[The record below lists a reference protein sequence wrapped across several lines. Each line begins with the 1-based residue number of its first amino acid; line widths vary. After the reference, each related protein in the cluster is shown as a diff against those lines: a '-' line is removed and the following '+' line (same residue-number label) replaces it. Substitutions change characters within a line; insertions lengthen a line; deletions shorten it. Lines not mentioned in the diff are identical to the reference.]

1 MAINERL
8 IDTEVAAA
16 GNGGGGNGGGGTGN
30 QEEGLILHLDA
41 NDVDS
46 YDGDGSEWVDITNHE
61 YTPATNV
68 SEHFNTIIWDG
79 DGSTDRDI
87 TGVGFAPDLVWI
99 KRYAPSYGGLRDHR
113 LFDTLRGAGK
123 VIYSSGTF
131 AETTPTNELNGFLP
145 DGFNVGNSDAVN
157 ANIYGVEKYVAW
169 CFKAGG
175 APTATNT
182 LTNGTMSDNSVSIDG
197 ELKTS
202 YSITDATLYP
212 KKISAN
218 TKLGFSTV
226 LFTGTGD
233 SNNKVPH
240 GLGVAPELIIYKN
253 IDAAKSWVVGT
264 DGIGWSNTLKLD
276 DTTALGDRAYFDDVT
291 PTSNVFEI
299 YNGQASTAND
309 SGSDFIAYCFAS
321 KRGVSKVGSF
331 TGTGAAGNKV
341 YTGFEP
347 AFILTKRSSSS
358 GAGWTII
365 DNKRSTDSDKNDYLY
380 ANTSG
385 AEATSSSGITFNRD
399 GFTFNGSSFNTSG
412 QQHIYYAVAKSTNET
427 DLIDDTDLELHLDAD
442 SFPEKGESGY
452 SNTPSTWTALTGSNG
467 TISGAVFDSELG
479 NWLDFDGSNDSV
491 SVPHD
496 VAFNSS
502 TDISFEV
509 WVNRDGTTED
519 TIISK
524 GTGGS
529 TNYFFIYNPSNGYY
543 YYNYVSGGG
552 VKTGTSGLSTGKWE
566 HVVLSIDGSGNKKIY
581 VNGEDKSTAIGSV
594 GTTDT
599 TDTGALNIGGAN
611 GYTATALAGFGGK
624 IGQFRI
630 YGSALTQDQVRQNF
644 NFTKNDY
651 PNGNNFT
658 KSGDVSWNSNGY
670 FDFDGVN
677 DRFNAISFKGR
688 PIQSWALWINPDSV
702 STRYTILTTY
712 PTGTIGKGGMY
723 IELRDDAKIEAGLR
737 TESGSTSSVNST
749 TTLSANQWQ
758 HIVVTSDGTDL
769 TIYINSVERG
779 STSASVTTFQDSLIA
794 PLGIGYEIRNVR
806 NYFNGQMSDIK
817 VYDKALTQGEI
828 DAQFAIKQTDIG

>member
-16 GNGGGGNGGGGTGN
+16 GNGGGAGSGN
-30 QEEGLILHLDA
+30 QEEGLVLHLDA

-46 YDGDGSEWVDITNHE
+46 YDGDGTEWVDITNHE
-61 YTPATNV
+61 YTPTTNV

-79 DGSTDRDI
+79 DGSTNRDI
-87 TGVGFAPDLVWI
+87 NGVGFAPDLVWI
-99 KRYAPSYGGLRDHR
+99 KRYAPNYGGNRDHR
-113 LFDTLRGAGK
+113 VFDTLRGAGK

-131 AETTPTNELNGFLP
+131 AEATPTNELNGFLD

-175 APTATNT
+175 APS
-182 LTNGTMSDNSVSIDG
+182 GSDKVSIDG
-197 ELKTS
+197 TS
-202 YSITDATLYP
+202 YATMSAAGLSDGTLAINKLSTNTD
-212 KKISAN
+212 
-218 TKLGFSTV
+218 LGFSI
-226 LFTGTGD
+226 LEYTGNGSSSTIG
-233 SNNKVPH
+233 H
-240 GLGVAPELIIYKN
+240 GLGVSPELILI
-253 IDAAKSWVVGT
+253 KS
-264 DGIGWSNTLKLD
+264 
-276 DTTALGDRAYFDDVT
+276 
-291 PTSNVFEI
+291 TSNVSSWSVFTPLGSNHYMFLNESDAA
-299 YNGQASTAND
+299 YSGSSNWWDNTEPTANVFTI
-309 SGSDFIAYCFAS
+309 GTYGVHNTNNAEYVAYCFAS
-321 KRGVSKVGSF
+321 KRGVSKVGSYE
-331 TGTGAAGNKV
+331 GSGAAGNKV

-347 AFILTKRSSSS
+347 AWLMVKESSST
-358 GAGWTII
+358 GNWRIM
-365 DNKRSTDSDKNDYLY
+365 DNVRDTGNVKDLGLW
-380 ANTSG
+380 ANLTNNES
-385 AEATSSSGITFNRD
+385 ASSSNTVSFNRD
-399 GFTFNGSSFNTSG
+399 GFTLQGDGSDVNTTN
-412 QQHIYYAVAKSTNET
+412 QTYIYLAFAKDTNET
-427 DLIDDTDLELHLDAD
+427 ELHDTDLELHLDAD

-467 TISGAVFDSELG
+467 TISGATFDSELG
-479 NWLDFDGSNDSV
+479 NYLDFDGSNDYV
-491 SVPHD
+491 SIPS
-496 VAFNSS
+496 SS
-502 TDISFEV
+502 TTPIDFTSKSYSIEC
-509 WVNRDGTTED
+509 WVNIDSN
-519 TIISK
+519 TIHPILAK
-524 GTGGS
+524 
-529 TNYFFIYNPSNGYY
+529 Y
-543 YYNYVSGGG
+543 
-552 VKTGTSGLSTGKWE
+552 
-566 HVVLSIDGSGNKKIY
+566 
-581 VNGEDKSTAIGSV
+581 
-594 GTTDT
+594 GTTDSLRST
-599 TDTGALNIGGAN
+599 NFNITSSRNLSLYERISSSGHTSLSTSALSLNTWHHVCVVRKSSQVEFYIDGELDNTVSATGTPNSGGAQNINIGSQAN
-611 GYTATALAGFGGK
+611 GNYSFLNGK
-624 IGQFRI
+624 IGQLRA
-630 YGSALTQDQVRQNF
+630 YSSTLTQDQVRQNF